1 MNRRACLGA
10 IGAIGATGFGLA
22 CPRLAAQ
29 PADASATGLRSLLVL
44 DFELIDEQHN
54 PAPMAAQE
62 VRLRNATAQIQREL
76 AERKLYRVVDPA
88 PSAALQRELRSQQEY
103 LHRCGYCAQDLGK
116 QVGVELV
123 MTTWVQ
129 KVSELILN
137 VNVEIHDVKTGKVVL
152 TKSVDMRGNT
162 DESWTR
168 AVRYLVRDIAEK
180 RERNSRYG
188 L

>member
-1 MNRRACLGA
+1 MDRRVWLGA
-10 IGAIGATGFGLA
+10 MGAVAFGLA
-22 CPRLAAQ
+22 SPRLAAQ
-29 PADASATGLRSLLVL
+29 AADASPAGLRSLVVL
-44 DFELIDEQHN
+44 DFELVDEQHN

-62 VRLRNATAQIQREL
+62 ARLRNATAQIQREL

-103 LHRCGYCAQDLGK
+103 LHRCDDCAE
-116 QVGVELV
+116 QVGRQLGVDLV
-123 MTTWVQ
+123 MATWVQ

-137 VNVEIHDVKTGKVVL
+137 LNVEIHDVKASRIVL

-162 DESWTR
+162 DESWMR

-180 RERNSRYG
+180 RERNPRYG